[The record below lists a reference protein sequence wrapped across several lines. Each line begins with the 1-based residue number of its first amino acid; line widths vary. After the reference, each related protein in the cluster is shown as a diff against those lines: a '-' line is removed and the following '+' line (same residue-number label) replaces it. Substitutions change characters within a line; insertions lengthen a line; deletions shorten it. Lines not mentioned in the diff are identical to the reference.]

1 MAGLKKME
9 NPKKT
14 MIYLDESM
22 HQAVKYRAMTAGMS
36 MSDLIRQIIAE
47 HLPKPPVHRKP
58 VQCKSLRRKAVRR

>member
-22 HQAVKYRAMTAGMS
+22 HRAVKYQAQVAGMS
-36 MSDLIRQIIAE
+36 MSDLIRQILAE
-47 HLPKPPVHRKP
+47 HLPKAP
-58 VQCKSLRRKAVRR
+58 VQPKSLRRKAVRR

>member
-1 MAGLKKME
+1 MKKMD

-22 HQAVKYRAMTAGMS
+22 HQAVKHRASIAGMS

-47 HLPKPPVHRKP
+47 YFKRKP
-58 VQCKSLRRKAVRR
+58 LRRKAVRR